1 MTTGSRRARLLVA
14 YDGSTFHGFA
24 LNRDVPT
31 VAGALTEALEKITQ
45 SEVRLVAAGRTDA
58 GVHAR
63 GQVVSVDLPSRIK
76 IESLGKKLNALCGPQ
91 IAVRDV
97 QWVSATFHA
106 RFSAIWRHYRYT
118 ILNSPTPDPFLA
130 TTAWH
135 VHAPLDVR
143 PMQLAA
149 DAIMGERDFS
159 AFCRKPEPQDYD
171 IRGASGADDVDDCI
185 GDTRATPV
193 SMKRFVMQANW
204 KRNGDLVTFE
214 VRANAFCHQMVRSLV
229 GTFVDIGLGKRPPSD
244 MMALVRSGRRSD
256 ASQIAPPHGLCLWEV
271 GYPAQSD

>member
-1 MTTGSRRARLLVA
+1 MTTSRRQARLTVA

-24 LNRDVPT
+24 LNNDVPT
-31 VAGALTEALEKITQ
+31 VAGALSEALEKITQ

-63 GQVVSVDLPSRIK
+63 GQVVSVHLPSRTK
-76 IESLGKKLNALCGPQ
+76 IESLPKKLNALCGPQ
-91 IAVRDV
+91 VAVRDAR
-97 QWVSATFHA
+97 WVPESFHA

-118 ILNSPTPDPFLA
+118 ILNSPTPDPFLS

-135 VHAPLDVR
+135 LHAPIDVR
-143 PMQLAA
+143 PMQLAS

-159 AFCRKPEPQDYD
+159 AFCRKPEP
-171 IRGASGADDVDDCI
+171 DDEEGPDVKP
-185 GDTRATPV
+185 A
-193 SMKRFVMQANW
+193 SMKRFVMQATW
-204 KRNGDLVTFE
+204 RREQDLVTFE

-244 MMALVRSGRRSD
+244 MMALIRSGRRQD
-256 ASQIAPPHGLCLWEV
+256 ASQVAPPHGLCLWEV
-271 GYPAQSD
+271 GYPETLE